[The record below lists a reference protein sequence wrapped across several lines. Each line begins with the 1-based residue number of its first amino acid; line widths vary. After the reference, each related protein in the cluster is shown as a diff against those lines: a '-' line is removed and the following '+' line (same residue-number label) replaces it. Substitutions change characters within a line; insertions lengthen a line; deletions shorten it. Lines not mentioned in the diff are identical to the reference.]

1 VSFKSANGRASH
13 RVAAITLTPGSYLL
27 ELIMQESCE
36 VARRQNGTGYIA
48 MWAEAVRKVM
58 ERFPKLT
65 AAERAALLD
74 TVDSGIQEL
83 SGRLN
88 LDIHQFTGARDSVV
102 QIL

>member
-1 VSFKSANGRASH
+1 
-13 RVAAITLTPGSYLL
+13 
-27 ELIMQESCE
+27 
-36 VARRQNGTGYIA
+36 